1 VPPTKR
7 NKKDDSYNKKSVHI
21 EFIYDDFLFVVI
33 LEFLS
38 LVLLLLLLLLV
49 NVDRSSSSLLGA

>member
-1 VPPTKR
+1 MPPTKR

-38 LVLLLLLLLLV
+38 LVLLLLLLLV